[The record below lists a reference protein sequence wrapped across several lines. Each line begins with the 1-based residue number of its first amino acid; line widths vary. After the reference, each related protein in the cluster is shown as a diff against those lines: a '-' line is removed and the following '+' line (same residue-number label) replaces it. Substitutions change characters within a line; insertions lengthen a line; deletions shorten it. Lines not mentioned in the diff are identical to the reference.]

1 MKKWK
6 TGKYL
11 NGLLLMILAVA
22 FTVFFGV
29 SSVRADAFET
39 KAEVNDART
48 AVRLSVAP
56 VGTSASFENV
66 AAQIYFE
73 SDSMSANET
82 YMMTYDTASGVWSTY
97 ITFDQIP
104 NLQVGTYYYNV
115 YGRNTGSAG
124 VFLGSGSFMTQPN
137 TLAVKGSDASG
148 TKGTFKVTVTGLEN
162 VASVSGVQ
170 VSAVSAENM
179 TYSYAAARQAD
190 GSFRAEVNVAN
201 HKFFCGAYSLKAT
214 ITYTDGTTSV
224 ISGEYTFNPKNYYRI
239 ANGSTSKKRIF
250 YARNLSVKGKT
261 VKYEVWSKK
270 KGRDDVKTYTAK
282 KSGSVYSATLDLS
295 KLKHTGTVYVRVK
308 VGSKKCGS
316 DFRFTYKNTAPSDSA
331 DKKDGWVYEKYNGKT
346 YKFYYKNGV
355 KQTDVSSLVDK
366 SKMELVINRAA
377 GVVTAYAYD
386 SEKKSYCIPVKA
398 FTVSVGSDISS
409 NKTSKG
415 LNIKSRFTPLGTYS
429 VCTNGTAV
437 KYSVKTM
444 VEPNKSVVYARW
456 TTHVVGNVYF
466 HAIAV
471 SKNSHKALNYKTYN
485 KLGSPASAG
494 CIRMTVADAKW
505 IYDNARTGTKVEIVK
520 GSKSYPG
527 PLGKPATIKINS
539 SKVKYDP
546 TDPEISDSTKSKDYK
561 AKRISGYMKK
571 NGTKVGY

>member
-1 MKKWK
+1 MISALPIKTPHLQIRPTKK
-6 TGKYL
+6 
-11 NGLLLMILAVA
+11 
-22 FTVFFGV
+22 
-29 SSVRADAFET
+29 
-39 KAEVNDART
+39 T
-48 AVRLSVAP
+48 A
-56 VGTSASFENV
+56 GTS
-66 AAQIYFE
+66 
-73 SDSMSANET
+73 
-82 YMMTYDTASGVWSTY
+82 G
-97 ITFDQIP
+97 
-104 NLQVGTYYYNV
+104 
-115 YGRNTGSAG
+115 
-124 VFLGSGSFMTQPN
+124 
-137 TLAVKGSDASG
+137 
-148 TKGTFKVTVTGLEN
+148 
-162 VASVSGVQ
+162 
-170 VSAVSAENM
+170 
-179 TYSYAAARQAD
+179 
-190 GSFRAEVNVAN
+190 
-201 HKFFCGAYSLKAT
+201 
-214 ITYTDGTTSV
+214 
-224 ISGEYTFNPKNYYRI
+224 KN
-239 ANGSTSKKRIF
+239 
-250 YARNLSVKGKT
+250 
-261 VKYEVWSKK
+261 
-270 KGRDDVKTYTAK
+270 
-282 KSGSVYSATLDLS
+282 
-295 KLKHTGTVYVRVK
+295 
-308 VGSKKCGS
+308 
-316 DFRFTYKNTAPSDSA
+316 
-331 DKKDGWVYEKYNGKT
+331 GWVYEKYNGKT

-398 FTVSVGSDISS
+398 FTVSVGSDVSS

-429 VCTNGTAV
+429 VCSNGTAV

-444 VEPNKSVVYARW
+444 VEPDKSRVYARW
-456 TTHVVGNVYF
+456 TTHIVGNVYF

>member
-1 MKKWK
+1 M
-6 TGKYL
+6 
-11 NGLLLMILAVA
+11 
-22 FTVFFGV
+22 
-29 SSVRADAFET
+29 
-39 KAEVNDART
+39 
-48 AVRLSVAP
+48 
-56 VGTSASFENV
+56 
-66 AAQIYFE
+66 
-73 SDSMSANET
+73 
-82 YMMTYDTASGVWSTY
+82 
-97 ITFDQIP
+97 
-104 NLQVGTYYYNV
+104 
-115 YGRNTGSAG
+115 
-124 VFLGSGSFMTQPN
+124 
-137 TLAVKGSDASG
+137 
-148 TKGTFKVTVTGLEN
+148 
-162 VASVSGVQ
+162 
-170 VSAVSAENM
+170 
-179 TYSYAAARQAD
+179 
-190 GSFRAEVNVAN
+190 
-201 HKFFCGAYSLKAT
+201 
-214 ITYTDGTTSV
+214 
-224 ISGEYTFNPKNYYRI
+224 
-239 ANGSTSKKRIF
+239 
-250 YARNLSVKGKT
+250 
-261 VKYEVWSKK
+261 
-270 KGRDDVKTYTAK
+270 
-282 KSGSVYSATLDLS
+282 
-295 KLKHTGTVYVRVK
+295 
-308 VGSKKCGS
+308 
-316 DFRFTYKNTAPSDSA
+316 
-331 DKKDGWVYEKYNGKT
+331 YEKYNGKT

-444 VEPNKSVVYARW
+444 VEPDKSVVYARW

-561 AKRISGYMKK
+561 AKRITGYMKK